1 MKSWFSGTASAVNAE
16 IIAPFSNAEQI
27 IYKYNQAVEHN
38 SLTQQG
44 WQRLIAQCDDGL
56 ASYLTNIKG
65 STASMSAYSV
75 SLQGSITGYT
85 KITTAM
91 KQYNAL
97 GAVSQKEQQNFATAV
112 ALTNTKLGSYLTG
125 LNGAKASLSGYGI
138 SLIASTAKTV
148 GLTIA
153 TTALNAALTF
163 GISAI
168 VTGVISA
175 FATWINSSKKITEAA
190 EEAKDKISS
199 INDDLK
205 TNTETVENAK
215 QRYAE
220 LAQEVENLGKVSQGQ
235 GSLSTDEYKE
245 FLDLSNQL
253 AGVFPQLTKGYDDNG
268 NAILDLSGSV
278 DTIVGSLDD
287 LLQKEKD
294 LANQKIMDEFP
305 DVYKGYIKDLGE
317 AQSEVKSA
325 KAEFDKVNNAY
336 QQLQNSGGA
345 AQAFDLQGNGTF
357 ENADGEQV
365 KVTLAEYEQALKD
378 LGIEYEKTNI
388 MVKNQFGGDTLSGYL
403 INATGDIDTAFTN
416 KLETAKKNL
425 DYAKQQL
432 EGETSSIS
440 SYLNTWLQTEFT
452 YNQIDDAGLQTAVQD
467 MIMNFDFSNLPEN
480 VDEDNW
486 NEVSEYLRRNILF
499 AINDVQD
506 DPDISNAISEVFTNQ
521 DLTPDEKADYLKQ
534 IKDYFDNELGKDNAI
549 SIALQPQIDDTEAL
563 QKSYDAAINR
573 FKSDTSDSS
582 SKELDSLN
590 KQLDEQTQS
599 LADAKEN
606 LQNEYDKISDWG
618 LDDYADQIKNN
629 TIQTKFGNVDMDK
642 RTIIHWSDELKHTYA
657 DALASWDYDPEIGSI
672 DTVFGGSERFGEEL
686 NGNGWEVA
694 FTPILPD
701 GTFLS
706 KDTVEE
712 YINSILEEAYAD
724 DGKVTEDEL
733 TAIDAQGRQ
742 VGNTF
747 VQGIFAG
754 IDDSQNYD
762 GNGNWAETVGRL
774 MHFVGSFGAKQ
785 LADQGIDSANKKLE
799 ETKKKIEEVSKGFDD
814 SQKIKDFFNTKGI
827 NTDEEINEF
836 NEITKGI
843 TDADLAIQTW
853 NEHVSETA
861 TQSKT
866 FESVWT
872 STSEEVKKKLLELAK
887 SGEITPETISS
898 TEEYK
903 TLIDGTG
910 ESAESAK
917 NKILNMLSATE
928 KLSGA
933 SKGLSSLKTAYQEFA
948 DENNGKG
955 FVTASTLES
964 LPEVFKNLPHYDL
977 FEQIVG
983 DPNSGKEKIQS
994 AFNDI
999 AKDYLINQQTLM
1011 GVTQENMATYIAN
1024 LKEMGIQNAD
1034 EIVQNFVQAQN
1045 QQSQLLNE
1053 AESEYNNY
1061 LQTKDQADLEYLE
1074 SSSSKNGQLVSALG
1088 SAYQGDYAN
1097 WCNLLTTKAQAYN
1110 KFINA
1115 IKGSQA
1121 SLINNTPF
1129 QSGTKQAQAIINDVK
1144 NHNGR
1149 TGGGTS
1155 LSLSNT
1161 NGLKGLGGTL
1171 MSSSAASPSQYTKEQ
1186 YDAAKS
1192 YMDQVNQYN
1201 QLKSQLKLDL
1211 TNITT
1216 NFGGGY
1222 SFKPSSSGKSGG
1234 SGSKGGGS
1242 GSEKEPTKKDY
1253 DWIETLI
1260 SRINRQVSNLGKTVS
1275 ATYKTW
1281 STRNNALT
1289 QELSAVNSEIDVQYK
1304 AYQKYIDLAN
1314 SVGLSEDYASLVRN
1328 GSLDVSTIADDD
1340 LNEQISQYK
1349 QYYEA
1354 ALDCADT
1361 IQDLNDKVAELAKSK
1376 FDNISSEYESQLKQI
1391 EHSTNI
1397 YQSYIDQVEAED
1409 KIPLRSYYE
1418 QLIKNENSNINKL
1431 KEEYFVLTKAMNE
1444 AIAAG
1449 KIEKYSEDWYSM
1461 QEAVDSV
1468 SESIQDA
1475 NKSLIEY
1482 TKSMK
1487 ELAKTR
1493 FDKIATSFDNPG
1505 DLIDHSQTYYNNFI
1519 DEAEAEGHLASKDYY
1534 KALINLENL
1543 NLSNLVKESDELNK
1557 SLNEALKSG
1566 DVEKYSDTWYDMVG
1580 KINDVDE
1587 AIQDANKSL
1596 IEYGNNMRQIEW
1608 DLFDKTE
1615 DYISKLQDE
1624 SDFIIDLLSNN
1635 ELYDENTGND
1645 TKYATALKG
1654 LHAVNYNVYMAQAD
1668 EYAKEIKKLNSEIA
1682 KDPSNSTL
1690 LERRQELLK
1699 AQQDA
1704 ISGAEDEK
1712 QSIKDLV
1719 SNGYDKMLDAL
1730 QKLIDKRKEVL
1741 DAEKSLYDYEKSI
1754 SEKTENLAN
1763 LRKQWS
1769 ALQGDNSEEAKTKRQ
1784 QLETSIKDVESDL
1797 QDTEYQQYISDQE
1810 KLFDNFYD
1818 QTETWLNERLDNLDG
1833 IINDVIESTNANAY
1847 DISQTISEA
1856 TSDVGYTLSDE
1867 MSRIWDH
1874 DDIDSINRTTSGIGS
1889 VVSIYGDDFS
1899 NRLTTTNTT
1908 IDGIKT
1914 LVQSLVDDSAKRK
1927 AAEDAAEEA
1936 AKATQ
1941 ASAQQAKQTSTSTT
1955 PSTSTTTKT
1964 TTSTTSNKSSSS
1976 NSNNSNNSSSGWGS
1990 WFVHKTDSFPKSK
2003 LDISNSI
2010 VDRLK
2015 YRDIDSAF
2023 NKRKDYYY
2031 AMGGTGTYKGS
2042 ASQNT
2047 WMISQMKAHGFKKG
2061 GTIGSAIKQTG
2072 EDGYILA
2079 RTGEEVLSLEK
2090 LEMLK
2095 EALKYTSNISYP
2107 NVSSPTIPNFA
2118 NASQS
2123 INSNLDVGGVNIV
2136 MNGVND
2142 MQAFSKQMRT
2152 ALADDVKTQK
2162 MIKSMLWNNGMDYKK
2177 FK

>member
-278 DTIVGSLDD
+278 DNIVGSLDD

-480 VDEDNW
+480 VDKDNW

-506 DPDISNAISEVFTNQ
+506 DPDISKAISEVFTNQ
-521 DLTPDEKADYLKQ
+521 DLTPDEKANYLQQ
-534 IKDYFDNELGKDNAI
+534 IKDYFDDLLGKDNAI
-549 SIALQPQIDDTEAL
+549 SISLQPQIDDTDAL
-563 QKSYDAAINR
+563 QKSIEKTTDR
-573 FKSDTSDSS
+573 FNNSD
-582 SKELDSLN
+582 
-590 KQLDEQTQS
+590 
-599 LADAKEN
+599 
-606 LQNEYDKISDWG
+606 
-618 LDDYADQIKNN
+618 
-629 TIQTKFGNVDMDK
+629 
-642 RTIIHWSDELKHTYA
+642 
-657 DALASWDYDPEIGSI
+657 
-672 DTVFGGSERFGEEL
+672 
-686 NGNGWEVA
+686 
-694 FTPILPD
+694 
-701 GTFLS
+701 
-706 KDTVEE
+706 
-712 YINSILEEAYAD
+712 
-724 DGKVTEDEL
+724 
-733 TAIDAQGRQ
+733 
-742 VGNTF
+742 
-747 VQGIFAG
+747 
-754 IDDSQNYD
+754 
-762 GNGNWAETVGRL
+762 
-774 MHFVGSFGAKQ
+774 
-785 LADQGIDSANKKLE
+785 
-799 ETKKKIEEVSKGFDD
+799 
-814 SQKIKDFFNTKGI
+814 KIKDFFDTEGI

-843 TDADLAIQTW
+843 IDADLAIQTW

-964 LPEVFKNLPHYDL
+964 LSEVFKNLPHYDL

-1011 GVTQENMATYIAN
+1011 GVTQENMATYVAN

-1260 SRINRQVSNLGKTVS
+1260 SRINRQVTNLGKTVS
-1275 ATYKTW
+1275 ATYKKW

-1444 AIAAG
+1444 AIVAG

>member
-1011 GVTQENMATYIAN
+1011 GVTQENMATYVAN

-1281 STRNNALT
+1281 STRNNALA
-1289 QELSAVNSEIDVQYK
+1289 QELRLVNQQISAEQQ
-1304 AYQKYIDLAN
+1304 AYNKYMQLAN
-1314 SVGLSEDYASLVRN
+1314 SVGLPEGYASLVRN
-1328 GSLDVSTIADDD
+1328 GTIDVSTIQDDD
-1340 LNEQISQYK
+1340 LNDKIEKYK
-1349 QYYEA
+1349 SYYES
-1354 ALDCADT
+1354 ALSASDA
-1361 IQDLNDKVAELAKSK
+1361 IQDLQDKLAELAKTK
-1376 FDNISSEYESQLKQI
+1376 FDNISSDFEAQI
-1391 EHSTNI
+1391 DQIKHSTTM

-1409 KIPLRSYYE
+1409 AIPVRSYYE
-1418 QLIKNENSNINKL
+1418 NMIANEQQTISRLKDEYSQLTN
-1431 KEEYFVLTKAMNE
+1431 AMNE
-1444 AIAAG
+1444 ALNTGRIQA
-1449 KIEKYSEDWYSM
+1449 YSEEWYNM
-1461 QEAVDSV
+1461 RA
-1468 SESIQDA
+1468 SI
-1475 NKSLIEY
+1475 NS
-1482 TKSMK
+1482 
-1487 ELAKTR
+1487 
-1493 FDKIATSFDNPG
+1493 
-1505 DLIDHSQTYYNNFI
+1505 
-1519 DEAEAEGHLASKDYY
+1519 
-1534 KALINLENL
+1534 
-1543 NLSNLVKESDELNK
+1543 
-1557 SLNEALKSG
+1557 
-1566 DVEKYSDTWYDMVG
+1566 
-1580 KINDVDE
+1580 VDE
-1587 AIQDANKSL
+1587 AIQDANKSIIEYTKSMKELSKTKFNKISTAYENASGFNDHAKNMYNGL
-1596 IEYGNNMRQIEW
+1596 IDQADAEGRFASKDYYSALMDMEKLNIKTLTQESNDLHKSLQEAMNKGDIEEYSDDWYEMMGKINDVDEAIMDANKSLTEYGNSMRQLDW
-1608 DLFDKTE
+1608 DLFDKQE
-1615 DYISKLQDE
+1615 DYISKIQEE
-1624 SDFIIDLLSNN
+1624 SDFLVDLMSNQK
-1635 ELYDENTGND
+1635 LYDDDTGKD
-1645 TKYATALKG
+1645 TKYATAIKG
-1654 LHAVNYNVYMAQAD
+1654 LHVVNYDVYKAQAQD
-1668 EYAKEIKKLNSEIA
+1668 YAKEIEKINKDLADDPNNMKLI
-1682 KDPSNSTL
+1682 
-1690 LERRQELLK
+1690 ERKQELIK

-1704 ISGAEDEK
+1704 ITNAEQEK
-1712 QSIKDLV
+1712 QAIKSLIEDGI
-1719 SNGYDKMLDAL
+1719 NAQLDAL
-1730 QKLIDKRKEVL
+1730 QKLIDKYKDSL
-1741 DAEKSLYDYEKSI
+1741 QATKDLYDYEKNVKEQTDS
-1754 SEKTENLAN
+1754 LA
-1763 LRKQWS
+1763 
-1769 ALQGDNSEEAKTKRQ
+1769 ALQKQRQALGGDNSEETQSKIQ
-1784 QLETSIKDVESDL
+1784 QLDQQIKDAKSNLE
-1797 QDTEYQQYISDQE
+1797 DTEYQQYLSDQE
-1810 KLFDNFYD
+1810 QLLDTFYD
-1818 QTETWLNERLDNLDG
+1818 WN
-1833 IINDVIESTNANAY
+1833 I
-1847 DISQTISEA
+1847 
-1856 TSDVGYTLSDE
+1856 
-1867 MSRIWDH
+1867 H
-1874 DDIDSINRTTSGIGS
+1874 
-1889 VVSIYGDDFS
+1889 
-1899 NRLTTTNTT
+1899 
-1908 IDGIKT
+1908 
-1914 LVQSLVDDSAKRK
+1914 
-1927 AAEDAAEEA
+1927 
-1936 AKATQ
+1936 
-1941 ASAQQAKQTSTSTT
+1941 
-1955 PSTSTTTKT
+1955 
-1964 TTSTTSNKSSSS
+1964 
-1976 NSNNSNNSSSGWGS
+1976 
-1990 WFVHKTDSFPKSK
+1990 
-2003 LDISNSI
+2003 
-2010 VDRLK
+2010 
-2015 YRDIDSAF
+2015 
-2023 NKRKDYYY
+2023 
-2031 AMGGTGTYKGS
+2031 
-2042 ASQNT
+2042 
-2047 WMISQMKAHGFKKG
+2047 
-2061 GTIGSAIKQTG
+2061 
-2072 EDGYILA
+2072 YILV
-2079 RTGEEVLSLEK
+2079 RYIPKGC
-2090 LEMLK
+2090 
-2095 EALKYTSNISYP
+2095 
-2107 NVSSPTIPNFA
+2107 NVSF
-2118 NASQS
+2118 
-2123 INSNLDVGGVNIV
+2123 
-2136 MNGVND
+2136 
-2142 MQAFSKQMRT
+2142 
-2152 ALADDVKTQK
+2152 
-2162 MIKSMLWNNGMDYKK
+2162 
-2177 FK
+2177 

>member
-1 MKSWFSGTASAVNAE
+1 MIFKTFDSDIDNMSSRWGMFGKSFSDIGDTITTKWKQVTDYVAV
-16 IIAPFSNAEQI
+16 
-27 IYKYNQAVEHN
+27 
-38 SLTQQG
+38 
-44 WQRLIAQCDDGL
+44 
-56 ASYLTNIKG
+56 TNDATISG
-65 STASMSAYSV
+65 MMSAWKGTSPVQFLSDDSV
-75 SLQGSITGYT
+75 VNVLND
-85 KITTAM
+85 
-91 KQYNAL
+91 YNKAL
-97 GAVSQKEQQNFATAV
+97 DKGAEATAKFFETGTGNDFMNGWLKQLKGAPATMDDYKAAV
-112 ALTNTKLGSYLTG
+112 AK
-125 LNGAKASLSGYGI
+125 
-138 SLIASTAKTV
+138 
-148 GLTIA
+148 
-153 TTALNAALTF
+153 
-163 GISAI
+163 
-168 VTGVISA
+168 
-175 FATWINSSKKITEAA
+175 
-190 EEAKDKISS
+190 
-199 INDDLK
+199 
-205 TNTETVENAK
+205 
-215 QRYAE
+215 AE
-220 LAQEVENLGKVSQGQ
+220 LAQNGLTASMVASKVAALALNVAVSMGVSIAISALIKLVDNLVHANEKAIEKAEELRDKYNDFKETNASNVKTLNGLKDEFEKLSDGVSQYGDNI
-235 GSLSTDEYKE
+235 SLTTEQYARYQEIVQQIVGMSPSLAEGYDTENGYIADKNGLLERAIELQKIEYRNELRKITNLDNLKTSMSGYIAEYKE
-245 FLDLSNQL
+245 ALNGGYVTSEGNIIGTTIDTDFKNSLWQVFNTNNRDNYDGQSMARDIMESLGVKDIDKEIKKYINEYGYWQDSDFWNDYCDKIVSNLDVVTNSLTAEEVGLDDTVFDQNIEKLESYAEQYSDMKDSVKSANKSIQTDLGYIAEYADGYSDLSKEQQKFITDYLKGFDISDITSENSMGILEYDEDKMASVKSQIKKFVEELSHDDSTKQALTDLYAPPSDNNTIEEYKKRIDSALEVIRKYCEANGIEIPVGISDVEDSATGLESSYKQTIENAKEKYGEDLTPFFKENSINTQEEIDKWREIAQSCDTATEAKKKYLETDTSEETPISTPTFSDTVSSLKDLKDQL
-253 AGVFPQLTKGYDDNG
+253 S
-268 NAILDLSGSV
+268 DL
-278 DTIVGSLDD
+278 DTIMASFVSGDD
-287 LLQKEKD
+287 IDVSNFDNIINKFTELKEAGKD
-294 LANQKIMDEFP
+294 IDMSSVEDAINQIGNSSSIE
-305 DVYKGYIKDLGE
+305 E
-317 AQSEVKSA
+317 AQSSLDSLCQQYINASGILDNLTESNAGFVQSQLEQIGVSNAAEIVTNSLAAEQDYLAWAKDNSAASSANLADMTSVEMAALLADANVTDEA
-325 KAEFDKVNNAY
+325 KASMYNYWVAK
-336 QQLQNSGGA
+336 
-345 AQAFDLQGNGTF
+345 GN
-357 ENADGEQV
+357 V
-365 KVTLAEYEQALKD
+365 LD
-378 LGIEYEKTNI
+378 LGAITTD
-388 MVKNQFGGDTLSGYL
+388 GDISNLSGL
-403 INATGDIDTAFTN
+403 CSALGIATKQCETFAKAKSLLAAAVQSNDLTAI
-416 KLETAKKNL
+416 AG
-425 DYAKQQL
+425 YA
-432 EGETSSIS
+432 G
-440 SYLNTWLQTEFT
+440 
-452 YNQIDDAGLQTAVQD
+452 QIAGLQASITTQISATLGSK
-467 MIMNFDFSNLPEN
+467 SN
-480 VDEDNW
+480 
-486 NEVSEYLRRNILF
+486 
-499 AINDVQD
+499 
-506 DPDISNAISEVFTNQ
+506 SNYSPKYGGGSATKSAQ
-521 DLTPDEKADYLKQ
+521 EKADKANNSN
-534 IKDYFDNELGKDNAI
+534 KDK
-549 SIALQPQIDDTEAL
+549 
-563 QKSYDAAINR
+563 
-573 FKSDTSDSS
+573 
-582 SKELDSLN
+582 
-590 KQLDEQTQS
+590 
-599 LADAKEN
+599 
-606 LQNEYDKISDWG
+606 
-618 LDDYADQIKNN
+618 
-629 TIQTKFGNVDMDK
+629 
-642 RTIIHWSDELKHTYA
+642 
-657 DALASWDYDPEIGSI
+657 
-672 DTVFGGSERFGEEL
+672 
-686 NGNGWEVA
+686 
-694 FTPILPD
+694 
-701 GTFLS
+701 
-706 KDTVEE
+706 
-712 YINSILEEAYAD
+712 
-724 DGKVTEDEL
+724 
-733 TAIDAQGRQ
+733 
-742 VGNTF
+742 
-747 VQGIFAG
+747 
-754 IDDSQNYD
+754 
-762 GNGNWAETVGRL
+762 
-774 MHFVGSFGAKQ
+774 
-785 LADQGIDSANKKLE
+785 
-799 ETKKKIEEVSKGFDD
+799 
-814 SQKIKDFFNTKGI
+814 
-827 NTDEEINEF
+827 
-836 NEITKGI
+836 
-843 TDADLAIQTW
+843 
-853 NEHVSETA
+853 
-861 TQSKT
+861 
-866 FESVWT
+866 
-872 STSEEVKKKLLELAK
+872 
-887 SGEITPETISS
+887 
-898 TEEYK
+898 
-903 TLIDGTG
+903 
-910 ESAESAK
+910 
-917 NKILNMLSATE
+917 
-928 KLSGA
+928 
-933 SKGLSSLKTAYQEFA
+933 
-948 DENNGKG
+948 
-955 FVTASTLES
+955 
-964 LPEVFKNLPHYDL
+964 
-977 FEQIVG
+977 
-983 DPNSGKEKIQS
+983 
-994 AFNDI
+994 
-999 AKDYLINQQTLM
+999 
-1011 GVTQENMATYIAN
+1011 
-1024 LKEMGIQNAD
+1024 
-1034 EIVQNFVQAQN
+1034 
-1045 QQSQLLNE
+1045 
-1053 AESEYNNY
+1053 
-1061 LQTKDQADLEYLE
+1061 
-1074 SSSSKNGQLVSALG
+1074 
-1088 SAYQGDYAN
+1088 
-1097 WCNLLTTKAQAYN
+1097 
-1110 KFINA
+1110 
-1115 IKGSQA
+1115 
-1121 SLINNTPF
+1121 
-1129 QSGTKQAQAIINDVK
+1129 
-1144 NHNGR
+1144 
-1149 TGGGTS
+1149 
-1155 LSLSNT
+1155 
-1161 NGLKGLGGTL
+1161 
-1171 MSSSAASPSQYTKEQ
+1171 
-1186 YDAAKS
+1186 
-1192 YMDQVNQYN
+1192 
-1201 QLKSQLKLDL
+1201 
-1211 TNITT
+1211 
-1216 NFGGGY
+1216 
-1222 SFKPSSSGKSGG
+1222 G
-1234 SGSKGGGS
+1234 SGSS
-1242 GSEKEPTKKDY
+1242 DEPQEQDY
-1253 DWIETLI
+1253 DWIETLL
-1260 SRINRQVSNLGKTVS
+1260 SRIQRQVTNLGKTVS
-1275 ATYKTW
+1275 ATYKKW

-1475 NKSLIEY
+1475 NKSLVEY